1 MDVLGVGIMLTT
13 PRANVTSMTITMPS
27 PVWTPQDEDLDDD
40 DVEFEDPPAV
50 PVTHPVEE

>member
-1 MDVLGVGIMLTT
+1 MLSTS
-13 PRANVTSMTITMPS
+13 RANVTSMTITMPS

-50 PVTHPVEE
+50 PVTHPVED